1 MKVSN
6 KSRQLSR
13 RKFISRIAADAAV
26 LGLAGTLRPF
36 AALAQAVA
44 SPASAN
50 PDAARTW
57 MPSDPPNQPVGTA
70 RGIYPGRVTWVR
82 DAAVSRWDGKTGHWW
97 DEGNIDE
104 KALAQ
109 MWSRSLRAVSGAPN
123 DRSAWDKVFR
133 HFNQTHGRG
142 RAGWKPGESVAIKVN
157 LNNAYAGYPDADN
170 DIDASPQSIRA
181 LLRQLAS
188 EAGVAPKDIVV
199 YDSSPGGGPRSLR
212 AIPDRLFIPLHAEFP
227 EVRWVDCQGL
237 NGRQAPEW
245 VSNAITYTSPKTRLG
260 NNLPRC
266 VVDATYLI
274 NMALLKGHEIAG
286 VTLTAKNHFGSI
298 QFPGRDHGYYL
309 HAASRPRGDYSGLV
323 DLMGSPNLGGK
334 TLLYILDG
342 IYGTRTNVGPVGDK
356 DRWKTHFNGEW
367 SAMYL
372 MSLDPVAIDSVG
384 LDFLHSEFGYSLG
397 FSGNTAFPL
406 GSVVNSDN
414 FLHEA
419 ASGNNREF
427 GPYKPNEK
435 LIGSLGVHEHW
446 NNPKAKQYSRNLHP
460 KGKGIELFSA

>member
-1 MKVSN
+1 MKEDGQTH
-6 KSRQLSR
+6 QLSR
-13 RKFISRIAADAAV
+13 RRFIGQIAADTAA
-26 LGLAGTLRPF
+26 LGIAGTLQPF
-36 AALAQAVA
+36 KALAQAVSSSA
-44 SPASAN
+44 PAG
-50 PDAARTW
+50 PDASQIWT
-57 MPSDPPNQPVGTA
+57 PSDPPNQPIGA
-70 RGIYPGRVTWVR
+70 AQGIFPGRVAWVR
-82 DAAVSRWDGKTGHWW
+82 DPAVARWDGKTGRWW

-104 KALAQ
+104 RALAQ
-109 MWSRSLRAVSGAPN
+109 MWSRSLRAVSGAHN

-142 RAGWKPGESVAIKVN
+142 RAGWTPGESIAIKIN
-157 LNNAYAGYPDADN
+157 LNNAYGGYADADN
-170 DIDASPQSIRA
+170 EIDTSTQSIRA
-181 LLRQLAS
+181 LLHQLTK
-188 EAGVAPKDIVV
+188 EARVAQKDIVV
-199 YDSSPGGGPRSLR
+199 YDSSPGGGKNRRS
-212 AIPDRLFIPLHAEFP
+212 IPDRIYVPLHAEFP

-260 NNLPRC
+260 NDLPRC

-274 NMALLKGHEIAG
+274 NLALLKGHEIAG
-286 VTLTAKNHFGSI
+286 ITLTAKNHYGSI
-298 QFPGRDHGYYL
+298 QFPSRDHGYYL
-309 HAASRPRGDYSGLV
+309 HAASRPLGDYSGLV

-334 TLLYILDG
+334 TMLYILDG
-342 IYGTRTNVGPVGDK
+342 VYGTRTNVGKVGNK
-356 DRWKTHFNGEW
+356 DRWNNLFNGEW

-419 ASGNNREF
+419 AAGTNKEF
-427 GPYKPNEK
+427 GPYKPNGK
-435 LIGSLGVHEHW
+435 LVGSLGVHEHW
-446 NNPKAKQYSRNLHP
+446 NNSRDKQYSRNLHS
-460 KGKGIELFSA
+460 KAEGIELFRA